1 MKKPTSQ
8 PYLNRIGANIRD
20 ARLKAGLSQAQLS
33 AKLELIPVYICRG
46 FLSRIENGS
55 RVLTDI
61 EIEAIARGV
70 AGSPRTICSDGT
82 NRERNPTG
90 TQKRSAF
97 GTSVHRI
104 RWLRGLHLLEVP
116 VTRAVCSRYETGERN
131 IPVRTFVALHIL
143 YRRGCD
149 ASA

>member
-61 EIEAIARGV
+61 EIEAIARV
-70 AGSPRTICSDGT
+70 L
-82 NRERNPTG
+82 
-90 TQKRSAF
+90 Q
-97 GTSVHRI
+97 
-104 RWLRGLHLLEVP
+104 
-116 VTRAVCSRYETGERN
+116 VTPNDLFWWDE
-131 IPVRTFVALHIL
+131 P
-143 YRRGCD
+143 
-149 ASA
+149 